1 LVRGVVDDQSVPQ
14 PRPRQKN
21 QFVVLGTWVT
31 APAARFATAIQV
43 DDTTGFT
50 IGMALQIMLDNGS
63 NFQTAVASVV
73 GNVLNLGS
81 PMPGAVGGNYGDP
94 IENMVLSLGYGGTV
108 EFVLDLPGHDIL
120 DFNVIS

>member
-1 LVRGVVDDQSVPQ
+1 
-14 PRPRQKN
+14 
-21 QFVVLGTWVT
+21 
-31 APAARFATAIQV
+31 
-43 DDTTGFT
+43 
-50 IGMALQIMLDNGS
+50 MALQIMLDNGS